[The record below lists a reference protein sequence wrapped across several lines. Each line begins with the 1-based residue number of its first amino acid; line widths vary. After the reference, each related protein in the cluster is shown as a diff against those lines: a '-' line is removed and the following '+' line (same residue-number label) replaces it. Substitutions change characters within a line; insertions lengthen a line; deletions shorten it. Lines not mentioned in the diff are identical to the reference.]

1 MKAISIAFLCAV
13 LGFTQSSNDSKFG
26 TLCVAPIP
34 IKTSSIGTL
43 CDSGKL
49 SLKIDKM
56 EPVAWPHK
64 ESLKIEDLGLNE
76 NHRAVAI
83 CDGKPIQSTRFGFSA
98 FKTRELC
105 LEYQDLF
112 DGYEGLRLWDAKH
125 APWCK
130 CK

>member
-1 MKAISIAFLCAV
+1 LKAILIAFLSAV
-13 LGFTQSSNDSKFG
+13 LAFPQFSKDSKFG
-26 TLCVAPIP
+26 SLCVAPIP
-34 IKTSSIGTL
+34 IRASSIGTL

-49 SLKIDKM
+49 SLKVDKM
-56 EPVAWPHK
+56 EPVAWPHE
-64 ESLKIEDLGLNE
+64 ESLKIGGLDLSE
-76 NHRAVAI
+76 NHRVVTT
-83 CDGKPIQSTRFGFSA
+83 CDGKPIQSVRFNFSA
-98 FKTRELC
+98 FKTENLC